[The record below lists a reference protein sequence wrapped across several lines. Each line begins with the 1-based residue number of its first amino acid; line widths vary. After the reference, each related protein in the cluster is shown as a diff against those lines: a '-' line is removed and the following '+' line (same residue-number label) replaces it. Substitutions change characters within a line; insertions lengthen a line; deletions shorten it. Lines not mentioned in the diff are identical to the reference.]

1 MIFPYLLF
9 LLNPAYYFAQ
19 ALITVRKP
27 NINPMKRIVNLYQ
40 QNPIV
45 ALVVKSVAF
54 FLYATT
60 IVFIITI
67 LAVAFTG

>member
-1 MIFPYLLF
+1 MIFPYLL
-9 LLNPAYYFAQ
+9 LLLSISDYFVQAINAISNPN
-19 ALITVRKP
+19 K
-27 NINPMKRIVNLYQ
+27 NPMKRIVSLYQ
-40 QNPIV
+40 QNPIL
-45 ALVVKSVAF
+45 ALIVKSVAF